1 MAEELIR
8 QLDMSEDVR
17 MLGKQTDMED
27 IYVVSDLFLL
37 PSEYESFGLAALEA
51 MAGGS
56 PVIASDAGGLPEIIT
71 QGKNG
76 FMSKVGDLDSMS
88 KNAISIL
95 RENETLESFRK
106 EARLQAARFDIS
118 SIVPKYEELYE
129 RVIRRDS

>member
-1 MAEELIR
+1 
-8 QLDMSEDVR
+8 MSEDVR

>member
-1 MAEELIR
+1 
-8 QLDMSEDVR
+8 MSEDVR

-95 RENETLESFRK
+95 RENEILENFRK

-118 SIVPKYEELYE
+118 SIVPQYEKLYE
-129 RVIRRDS
+129 RVIR